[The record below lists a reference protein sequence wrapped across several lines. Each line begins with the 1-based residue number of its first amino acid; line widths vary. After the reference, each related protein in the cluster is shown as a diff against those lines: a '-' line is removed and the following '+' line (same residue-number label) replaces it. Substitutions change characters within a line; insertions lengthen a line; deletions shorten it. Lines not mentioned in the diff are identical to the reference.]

1 MRRSAPTALLSRS
14 PRHVLRAPC
23 QIVRLRDFRLISD
36 RVENFSARGLL
47 VSPAEAVLTGEPV
60 LVSLQFQ
67 ETGEWLDAEATIT
80 RVVHGRRPGEWARRL
95 GLEFDDLDPR
105 AKRLLER
112 KLRST
117 PPAPPRGR
125 PGRRETW
132 SGWSVARLSA
142 QALPIPS

>member
-14 PRHVLRAPC
+14 PRHVLRTPC
-23 QIVRLRDFRLISD
+23 QVVRLRDFRLISD

-47 VSPAEAVLTGEPV
+47 VSPAEAVFTGEPV
-60 LVSLQFQ
+60 LVSLQFP
-67 ETGEWLDAEATIT
+67 ETGEWLDAEATVT

-95 GLEFDDLDPR
+95 GLEFDDLDEPT
-105 AKRLLER
+105 KLLLER
-112 KLRST
+112 KLRTT

-132 SGWSVARLSA
+132 SGWSLARLAARTEPLTS
-142 QALPIPS
+142 